1 MLGVSDVVAMVFPRE
16 RYSEEERKSGVK
28 AGVSG
33 GSGWAGAGK
42 ELGLGL
48 GSELKSGSG
57 WVGCDKMRLDG
68 EDSWV
73 WDQKW

>member
-1 MLGVSDVVAMVFPRE
+1 MRDVVAMVFPRE
-16 RYSEEERKSGVK
+16 RYSEEEGKFGVK

-33 GSGWAGAGK
+33 GSVWAGAGK
-42 ELGLGL
+42 GLGMGL

-57 WVGCDKMRLDG
+57 WVGCDKMLGG

-73 WDQKW
+73 WGQNW